1 MQIEFLSIIIPSFV
15 VRQSHSRDFKKTL
28 PLWRRIQTHR
38 NCIVHFRF
46 DLQLRKKLDFQ
57 IFFLQNKIFVSFSH
71 DFAREEVD
79 LSIDIARPPR
89 HVIDKEVAPAYFANI
104 SKFDREVNQPRFQQL
119 CNEFREYHGH
129 LQRLLIR
136 PNISLP
142 AILSPK
148 VSKTLRREKDK
159 PASFLSGFFYSGL
172 SSKEL
177 KILF

>member
-1 MQIEFLSIIIPSFV
+1 M
-15 VRQSHSRDFKKTL
+15 
-28 PLWRRIQTHR
+28 
-38 NCIVHFRF
+38 
-46 DLQLRKKLDFQ
+46 DFQ
-57 IFFLQNKIFVSFSH
+57 IFFLQNKIFLANSHRRISKRISASFLVIAIFVSFSH

-142 AILSPK
+142 AILSPR

-159 PASFLSGFFYSGL
+159 PASFLSGFFYSGP